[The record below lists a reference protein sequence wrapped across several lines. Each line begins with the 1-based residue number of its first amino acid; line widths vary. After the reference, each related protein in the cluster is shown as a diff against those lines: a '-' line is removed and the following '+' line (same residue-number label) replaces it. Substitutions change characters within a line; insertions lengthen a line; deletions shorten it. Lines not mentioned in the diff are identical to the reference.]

1 MKKHYLVDTNVIIDI
16 LLDREDADAAC
27 AVFDGAERGDY
38 YLHICALSFTTLFY
52 SLRKILSREDRIN
65 VLAQLKEA
73 MEVAEVDGNVIDM
86 ALKSGW
92 KDFEDAVQNFS
103 AVVNPQ
109 ISAIITRNT
118 KDFKDSSLEVV
129 DSVEFLNSK

>member
-1 MKKHYLVDTNVIIDI
+1 MKKHYLVDTNVIIDM

-27 AVFDGAERGDY
+27 AVFDGAECGEY
-38 YLHICALSFTTLFY
+38 NLHISALSFTTMFY

-65 VLAQLKEA
+65 ALTQLKEA
-73 MEVAEVDGNVIDM
+73 LEVATVDSNVIDL

-103 AVVNPQ
+103 AVVDPQ

-118 KDFKDSSLEVV
+118 KDFKESSLEVV

>member
-1 MKKHYLVDTNVIIDI
+1 MKKHYLVDTNVIIDM

-27 AVFDGAERGDY
+27 AVFDGAERGEY
-38 YLHICALSFTTLFY
+38 YLHICALSFTTMFY

-65 VLAQLKEA
+65 ALTQLKEA
-73 MEVAEVDGNVIDM
+73 LEVATVDSNVIDM
-86 ALKSGW
+86 ALKSCW

-103 AVVNPQ
+103 AVVDPQ

-118 KDFKDSSLEVV
+118 KDFKESSLEVV